1 MKFDRTKFFDSIRKS
16 LFPKGLTQ
24 QQVDGMSFKLAAY
37 EANPLSTDLRHL
49 AYPFATSYHETAKT
63 MWPIE
68 EIGKGNGKKYGVK
81 DKETGQI
88 YYGRGDVQLTWRENY
103 RNASKELDLTG
114 GTDDLEWHAERALDP
129 TISANVMYH
138 GMEGGW
144 FTGKA
149 LDDFFNATK
158 NDPVGARIIIN
169 NDVKTMGAKIAKYHE
184 KFLMALQSS
193 EIATGLITIVYR
205 VLVTVPDGTPVA
217 VKVERET

>member
-1 MKFDRTKFFDSIRKS
+1 MKFDRTKFFDSIRAS
-16 LFPKGLTQ
+16 LFPKGMSQ
-24 QQVDGMSFKLAAY
+24 QQVDGMNFKLAAY
-37 EANPLSTDLRHL
+37 EASPLSSDLRHL

-68 EIGKGNGKKYGVK
+68 EYGKGKGKKYGAV
-81 DKETGQI
+81 DKETGHA

-103 RNASKELDLTG
+103 RNASRELDLTG

-149 LDDFFNATK
+149 LDDFFSATK
-158 NDPVGARIIIN
+158 NDPTGARIIIN
-169 NDVKTMGAKIAKYHE
+169 NDVKTNGARVAGYHE
-184 KFLMALQSS
+184 KFLEALLIS
-193 EIATGLITIVYR
+193 EVAAGLMEIVYR
-205 VLVTVPDGTPVA
+205 VTVTVPDGTPVE
-217 VKVERET
+217 VKVERE